1 MATILEFQ
9 PIDDVKKVKDS
20 CGPGLMP
27 ALSYVETAVII
38 KELGCHHSQLGRNC
52 IKLLGL
58 GAEVVLP
65 SRPYHNMLMK

>member
-1 MATILEFQ
+1 VATILEFQ

-38 KELGCHHSQLGRNC
+38 KRLGCHHSQLDRNC

-58 GAEVVLP
+58 EQKLCLLADP
-65 SRPYHNMLMK
+65 ITTC